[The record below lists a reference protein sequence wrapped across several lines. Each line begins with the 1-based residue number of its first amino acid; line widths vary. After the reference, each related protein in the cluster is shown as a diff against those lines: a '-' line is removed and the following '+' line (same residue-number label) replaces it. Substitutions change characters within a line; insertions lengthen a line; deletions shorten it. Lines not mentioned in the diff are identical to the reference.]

1 MHPSFTASG
10 PQRTLD
16 HAEDPLQELPQIR
29 QVHHLGDQSEPT
41 TPILIRATRYGIPD
55 EALSTPCAPASSAA
69 AARASG
75 TTGSGDG

>member
-1 MHPSFTASG
+1 M
-10 PQRTLD
+10 
-16 HAEDPLQELPQIR
+16 R

-55 EALSTPCAPASSAA
+55 EAFSTPCAPASSAA